1 MSTFMANKGN
11 IVRKWYVLDAAGKPL
26 GKTAAAAATLLRG
39 KHKPDYTP
47 HADCG
52 DFVII
57 INAEKAV
64 LTGKKLEQKYYRTH
78 SGWVGGLKET
88 KYRMLMQEKP
98 ELAMK
103 LAVRGMMPRNIIT
116 KDSLTRLK
124 VYPRPRAYPRRTEA
138 RTVGRRIRRSETMY
152 KSKKPYHYGTGRR
165 KSSVA
170 RVRLFPNGT
179 GAITINGRDIDDY
192 FGLETLKL
200 IVRQPLD
207 TTDTLGKVDIVATV
221 SGGGVTGQAGAIR
234 HGISPRSA
242 ADERRVPPRS

>member
-39 KHKPDYTP
+39 KHKPEYTP

-52 DFVII
+52 DYVVI

-64 LTGKKLEQKYYRTH
+64 LTGKKLDQKYYRTH
-78 SGWVGGLKET
+78 SGYVGGLKET
-88 KYRMLMQEKP
+88 KYRKLMQDKP

-124 VYPRPRAYPRRTEA
+124 IFRGPEHIHAA
-138 RTVGRRIRRSETMY
+138 Q
-152 KSKKPYHYGTGRR
+152 KPE
-165 KSSVA
+165 
-170 RVRLFPNGT
+170 LW
-179 GAITINGRDIDDY
+179 
-192 FGLETLKL
+192 
-200 IVRQPLD
+200 
-207 TTDTLGKVDIVATV
+207 
-221 SGGGVTGQAGAIR
+221 
-234 HGISPRSA
+234 A
-242 ADERRVPPRS
+242 AE